1 MTLHQNLEGISV
13 KKCPLRI
20 GHTYGIPMHSQ
31 RQYFVLIKNKSSLS
45 FKPAT
50 FTSSILL
57 QFSVGKHYKVASLNS
72 VKKCPF
78 RKKRIYDFVTSD
90 IQRLEEKKL
99 VGLDASKFCSFHIW
113 PICYTKFKKIKENK
127 QLHFWPTVRL
137 IDVPWLWNNPSWQQR
152 LRSHYSLSNMS
163 EHFQVV
169 LTS

>member
-31 RQYFVLIKNKSSLS
+31 GQYFVLIKNKSSLS

-57 QFSVGKHYKVASLNS
+57 RFSVGKHYKVASLNS

-78 RKKRIYDFVTSD
+78 RKKRIFDFVTSD
-90 IQRLEEKKL
+90 IQRLEKKNWGDLTPQNFAVFINDLFATQNLKKL
-99 VGLDASKFCSFHIW
+99 RK
-113 PICYTKFKKIKENK
+113 T
-127 QLHFWPTVRL
+127 
-137 IDVPWLWNNPSWQQR
+137 
-152 LRSHYSLSNMS
+152 SN
-163 EHFQVV
+163 FIFDP
-169 LTS
+169 L

>member
-31 RQYFVLIKNKSSLS
+31 GQHFVLIKNKSSLS

-57 QFSVGKHYKVASLNS
+57 RFSVGKHYKVASLNS

-78 RKKRIYDFVTSD
+78 RKKRIFAHYSVITFSFK
-90 IQRLEEKKL
+90 KKL
-99 VGLDASKFCSFHIW
+99 GGLDASKFCSFHIW

-137 IDVPWLWNNPSWQQR
+137 IDVPWLWNNPYE
-152 LRSHYSLSNMS
+152 RSGVSCLAG
-163 EHFQVV
+163 
-169 LTS
+169 LWT